1 MYIYIP
7 CTCSTYIIQGPDEQT
22 VYMLSEGVL
31 YIAFLSFFLTYV
43 QDFRRMTIR
52 ILPELLVSHLDE
64 TPIVFNSGPTERTG
78 LLA

>member
-1 MYIYIP
+1 MI
-7 CTCSTYIIQGPDEQT
+7 
-22 VYMLSEGVL
+22 GV
-31 YIAFLSFFLTYV
+31 AFLSFFLTYV
-43 QDFRRMTIR
+43 KDFQKITIR